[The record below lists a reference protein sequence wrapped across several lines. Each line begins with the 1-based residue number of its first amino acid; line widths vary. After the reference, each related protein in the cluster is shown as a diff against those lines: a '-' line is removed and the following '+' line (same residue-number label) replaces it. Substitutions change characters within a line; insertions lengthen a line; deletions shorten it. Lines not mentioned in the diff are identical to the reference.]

1 VVIHVDESVLS
12 HDGEGGCELED
23 GTAVSPETARRLA
36 CDASLVRNGRKTR
49 AIPPAMRRALRSRD
63 RGCRFPGCEN
73 RRFLDAHHIHHW
85 ARGGP
90 TSTQNLLLLCR
101 RHHRLLHEGGYR
113 VDPPGRFYDASG
125 RELAAVPSLPR
136 GSPLRLLDRRC
147 ARLTGPCDS
156 SGGLDLLDFEQLQA
170 ELLESLD
177 EAVELRLVADVAGED
192 GRARDALQ
200 PHPVEEIAVA
210 SVQLA
215 ADDEPVPRVVAARLP
230 LHRHARFTHP

>member
-1 VVIHVDESVLS
+1 MDKSRAAANPRPARQASRSEALVAIADAALAHTGEGRPAGERYQVVIHVDESVLS

-113 VDPPGRFYDASG
+113 VDPPGRFCDASG

-136 GSPLRLLDRRC
+136 GSPLRLLDRNRSL
-147 ARLTGPCDS
+147 AIDAGTCDS
-156 SGGLDLLDFEQLQA
+156 GTGDPMNLGY
-170 ELLESLD
+170 
-177 EAVELRLVADVAGED
+177 AV
-192 GRARDALQ
+192 DALLS
-200 PHPVEEIAVA
+200 IAG
-210 SVQLA
+210 
-215 ADDEPVPRVVAARLP
+215 VPG
-230 LHRHARFTHP
+230 